1 MLQSY
6 HKQAVELVL
15 QPVSKFW
22 LSLQNFE
29 DNVTQGKMHFTTYIY
44 KKFKAFEL
52 EDTQQIRTGKFMV
65 ELL

>member
-6 HKQAVELVL
+6 RKQAVELVL

-29 DNVTQGKMHFTTYIY
+29 DNVTEGKMQFTTYIY
-44 KKFKAFEL
+44 KKIQGFRIGRYTT
-52 EDTQQIRTGKFMV
+52 D
-65 ELL
+65 